1 MSLGSEM
8 STSPSSTSLEVDDVL
23 PGMEGVRG
31 KGRSLVDR
39 LDLHSLDVRVEI
51 VPLPPSGKR
60 MRVLF
65 VDGGKERMAERPVD

>member
-1 MSLGSEM
+1 
-8 STSPSSTSLEVDDVL
+8 
-23 PGMEGVRG
+23 MEGVRG

-51 VPLPPSGKR
+51 VLFPPSRKR